1 MAEQHTTALK
11 KNELRINALNT
22 REEIYQAI
30 NIFAEQDFNPNTDED
45 VLSVLRDDL
54 NIRLPQRSTLDD
66 SLASAASD
74 HEIIALILKY
84 RALS

>member
-1 MAEQHTTALK
+1 MAEQHTTILK
-11 KNELRINALNT
+11 KNELRINELNT
-22 REEIYQAI
+22 REEIYLAI

>member
-1 MAEQHTTALK
+1 MAEQHTTILK
-11 KNELRINALNT
+11 KNELRINELNT